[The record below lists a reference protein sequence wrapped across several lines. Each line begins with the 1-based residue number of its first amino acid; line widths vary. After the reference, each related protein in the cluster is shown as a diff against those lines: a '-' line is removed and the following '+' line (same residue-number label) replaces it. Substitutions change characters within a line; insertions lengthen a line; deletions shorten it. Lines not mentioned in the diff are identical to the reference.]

1 MWIPRIIPKAQSI
14 RLFSKKYTSDHEWIL
29 LDKST
34 NIGTIGITDY
44 AQSQLGDIV
53 HISLP
58 KVHETFRQK
67 DVLATIESV
76 KVVSDIYAPVSGKVT
91 AINSNAEKHPEAIN
105 QDAENEGWLF
115 KVQVEKPGELEGLL
129 DKAGYDKFLKENAH

>member
-1 MWIPRIIPKAQSI
+1 MWISRIVPKSQSI
-14 RLFSKKYTSDHEWIL
+14 RLFSTKYTSDHEWIS

-34 NIGTIGITDY
+34 NIGTIGITDF

-58 KVHETFRQK
+58 KLNESFKQK
-67 DVLATIESV
+67 DVMATIESV

-91 AINSNAEKHPEAIN
+91 AVNSNAEKHPEVIN
-105 QDAENEGWLF
+105 QGAESEGWLF
-115 KVQVEKPGELEGLL
+115 KVHVEKPGELEGLL
-129 DKAGYDKFLKENAH
+129 DKTGYEKFLKENSH